1 MKKPAKRY
9 SFSVLIPD
17 GESIFAL
24 KVLRCLG
31 KIKGL
36 KIYVLSNN
44 PTAPIGFSRFCSKI
58 LTYTENNDSDRL
70 KAIQDALSK
79 TKADVILPV
88 DVKTIRLLSG
98 NLNEIDGLAAI
109 GPLPAVGSI
118 DIADDKWLT
127 FNWMKEHNVACPATL
142 LYQES
147 KQFLEQL
154 KDFHFPVLCKPR
166 KGSGGEGIKKFYD
179 QESLLNY
186 CRRNVNEGD
195 VIIQSF
201 INGSDIDCSVLSDH
215 GEVLAYT
222 IQKRFVFAQK
232 PVLGQQG
239 VDFIFHEQTWNTIKE
254 LLKKLNWSGIA
265 HIDLRIDEKEQVVK
279 IIEINPRFWGSVMQS
294 LFAGV
299 NFPYITCLHALDYKI
314 PDAEF
319 STKRTIQLRSAVK
332 IILQLAIDPK
342 RKDLYFHH
350 IYLNQMSLN
359 DPLPFFIS
367 KYPWL
372 SGKLMK
378 KKLA

>member
-1 MKKPAKRY
+1 MKKPAKGH

-36 KIYVLSNN
+36 RVYVLSSN
-44 PTAPIGFSRFCSKI
+44 PLAPIRFSRYCSRI
-58 LTYTENNDSDRL
+58 ITYIEVNDTDRL
-70 KAIQDALSK
+70 KAIRNAISN

-88 DVKTIRLLSG
+88 DVKTIRLLSS
-98 NLNEIDGLAAI
+98 NLKDINEITAI
-109 GPLPAVGSI
+109 GPLPDVDSI

-142 LYQES
+142 LYEES
-147 KQFLEQL
+147 KEFHEQL
-154 KDFHFPVLCKPR
+154 KDFDFPVLCKPR
-166 KGSGGEGIKKFYD
+166 KGSGGEGIKKFD
-179 QESLLNY
+179 DKESLLTY
-186 CRRNVNEGD
+186 CSSNVNQGD

-201 INGSDIDCSVLSDH
+201 INGSDIDCSVLCKQ
-215 GEVLAYT
+215 GEILAYT

-232 PVLGQQG
+232 PVLGQEG
-239 VDFIFHEQTWNTIKE
+239 VDFVYHEQTWNIIKE
-254 LLKKLNWSGIA
+254 LVKKFNWSGIA
-265 HIDLRIDEKEQVVK
+265 HIDLRIDEKDQDVK

-299 NFPYITCLHALDYKI
+299 NFPYITCLQALDYKI

-332 IILQLAIDPK
+332 IILQRSIDPK
-342 RKDLYFHH
+342 RKDLYFDH
-350 IYLNQMSLN
+350 IYLNEMSLK

-372 SGKLMK
+372 SDKLIK
-378 KKLA
+378 KKPA